1 MKKSVKDENK
11 LESVS
16 NPENHFAE
24 TVTRKIVKFKT
35 NEDQEFYFLN
45 YYYGL
50 SPIERLRALAALQ
63 LRNRTMPL
71 VPVKKISILKHHL
84 DQ

>member
-1 MKKSVKDENK
+1 MSNSMKKSVKDENK

-16 NPENHFAE
+16 NPA
-24 TVTRKIVKFKT
+24 RKIVKFKS
-35 NEDQEFYFLN
+35 NEEQEFYFLN

-63 LRNRTMPL
+63 IRNRTMPL
-71 VPVKKISILKHHL
+71 VPVKKITILKHHL

>member
-1 MKKSVKDENK
+1 MSNSMKKSVKDENK

-16 NPENHFAE
+16 NPA
-24 TVTRKIVKFKT
+24 RKMVKFKS
-35 NEDQEFYFLN
+35 NEEQEFYFLN
-45 YYYGL
+45 YYYCL

-63 LRNRTMPL
+63 IRNRTMPL
-71 VPVKKISILKHHL
+71 VPVKKITILKHHL

>member
-16 NPENHFAE
+16 NPA
-24 TVTRKIVKFKT
+24 RKIVKFKS
-35 NEDQEFYFLN
+35 NEEQEFYFLN

-63 LRNRTMPL
+63 IRNRTMRL
-71 VPVKKISILKHHL
+71 VPVKKITILKHHL